1 MAKKKQKAK
10 INKERNKVSLSND
23 KIWIWGLAIAILGF
37 LIYANTL
44 GHDFALDDF
53 SAIKDNYVTKQG
65 VAGIP
70 TIWQEHYRFGYWNSV
85 GELYRPL
92 PLTMF
97 AIEWGIAPDTPA
109 IHHFVNVL
117 LYALTGLL
125 LFLCL
130 SKILNP
136 KNQLV
141 AFLGTILFI
150 AHPVHTEIVANIKSR
165 DEILAFLFFLIIL
178 RLIWLYIHQQKVSYL
193 IAGAFTYVLALFS
206 KESAITFLALFPL
219 FLYYFSST
227 TWKQIGVVTTTLM
240 LPAIVF
246 LLVRNQVLSG
256 FVTGG
261 KVNSILD
268 NLLVGI
274 NNPIDRAATTVL
286 LLGKYLWTMIFPY
299 PLGSDVGYNQI
310 PATSFGDWRVL
321 LSFGVHIG
329 LIGIAAWGFKR
340 KHILSFCALFYGI
353 SFSIFSN
360 VIVEIGSSFG
370 ERFLYIPLLG
380 FTIAVAYGLQQLFLT
395 KEQGILGASKL
406 ALIIGGVLVVLYS
419 IKTIDRNRAWK
430 DSFTLYAT
438 DIQTAP
444 NSAKLNYHYGL
455 ESSKRGQNAANAI
468 DKQQYFQS
476 AKAAFNKAITLYPT
490 YGDAYGQLGLTL
502 YREGKEQEA
511 LKNYEQSVKYKTNNA
526 LVYSNMG
533 IIYFQKN
540 QLEKAKEVYLKA
552 VSIDPRFVDAR
563 RNLGAVYAMQSN
575 FSAAIEQFKEALKYA
590 PNDATINHYL
600 GSAYRDSGNA
610 SAGRPYLEK
619 AYQLN
624 PQLRK

>member
-10 INKERNKVSLSND
+10 IKKEPNKIRRSNNKT
-23 KIWIWGLAIAILGF
+23 WIWGLAIAVLGF

-70 TIWQEHYRFGYWNSV
+70 TIWREHYRFGYWNSA

-97 AIEWGIAPDTPA
+97 AIEWGIAPDSPA

-117 LYALTGLL
+117 LYAITGFL
-125 LFLCL
+125 LFLVL
-130 SKILNP
+130 SRIL
-136 KNQLV
+136 KEQLL
-141 AFLGTILFI
+141 AFIATILFI

-165 DEILAFLFFLIIL
+165 DEILAFLFFLL
-178 RLIWLYIHQQKVSYL
+178 TLQVVWKYTHHQKKWYL
-193 IAGAFTYVLALFS
+193 FVAAITYSLALFS

-219 FLYYFSST
+219 FLYFFSSA
-227 TWKQIGVVTTTLM
+227 TWKKIGTVTAVL
-240 LPAIVF
+240 LIPAAVF

-274 NNPIDRAATTVL
+274 NSPIDRFATTIL
-286 LLGKYLWTMIFPY
+286 LLGKYLWTMVFPH

-321 LSFGVHIG
+321 LSLVLHLGLVGVAI
-329 LIGIAAWGFKR
+329 WGFTK
-340 KHILSFCALFYGI
+340 KHFLSFCALFYGI

-360 VIVEIGSSFG
+360 VLVEIGSSFG

-380 FTIAVAYGLQQLFLT
+380 FTLAVAYGLQQLFPA
-395 KEQGILGASKL
+395 KGQGIVGANKITL
-406 ALIIGGVLVVLYS
+406 AIVGGLVLLYS
-419 IKTIDRNRAWK
+419 VKTIDRNKAWK
-430 DSFTLYAT
+430 DSYTLYAT

-444 NSAKLNYHYGL
+444 NSAKLNYHFGL
-455 ESSKRGQNAANAI
+455 EASKKGQNTANAAS
-468 DKQQYFQS
+468 KQQYFQT
-476 AKAAFNKAITLYPT
+476 AKAAFNKAIALHPT

-502 YREGKEQEA
+502 YREGNEQEA

-575 FSAAIEQFKEALKYA
+575 FQAAIEQFKEALKYA

-600 GSAYRDSGNA
+600 GSVYRDSGNE

>member
-10 INKERNKVSLSND
+10 IKKEPNKATQSNNKN
-23 KIWIWGLAIAILGF
+23 WIWGLAIALLGF

-65 VAGIP
+65 VSGIP

-97 AIEWGIAPDTPA
+97 AIEWEIVPDTPA
-109 IHHFVNVL
+109 IHHFVNVF

-125 LFLCL
+125 LFLLL
-130 SKILNP
+130 SKILES
-136 KNQLV
+136 KSQLI
-141 AFLGTILFI
+141 AFLATILFI

-165 DEILAFLFFLIIL
+165 DEILAFLFFLITL
-178 RLIWLYIHQQKVSYL
+178 HLIWSYIYRHKTSYL
-193 IAGAFTYVLALFS
+193 ILGSLSYGLALFS

-219 FLYYFSST
+219 IIYFFSPT
-227 TWKQIGVVTTTLM
+227 TWKRIGVVTTAL
-240 LPAIVF
+240 LFPAVLFLIV
-246 LLVRNQVLSG
+246 RSQVLSG

-261 KVNSILD
+261 KVNSVLD
-268 NLLVGI
+268 NLLVAI
-274 NNPIDRAATTVL
+274 DQPIDRMATTIL
-286 LLGKYLWTMIFPY
+286 LLGKYLWTMVFPH

-310 PATSFGDWRVL
+310 PATNFGDWRVL
-321 LSFGVHIG
+321 LSLVAHLGMIGVAI
-329 LIGIAAWGFKR
+329 WGFKK
-340 KHILSFCALFYGI
+340 KHIWSFCALFYGI

-360 VIVEIGSSFG
+360 VFVEIGSSFG

-380 FTIAVAYGLQQLFLT
+380 FTLALAYGLQQVFPA
-395 KEQGILGASKL
+395 KGQGLLKANKW
-406 ALIIGGVLVVLYS
+406 ALMIGGALVVLYS
-419 IKTIDRNRAWK
+419 IKTIDRNSAWK

-455 ESSKRGQNAANAI
+455 EASKKGQMEPNVTS
-468 DKQQYFQS
+468 KQQYFKT
-476 AKAAFNKAITLYPT
+476 AKMAFNKAIALYPT

-533 IIYFQKN
+533 IIYFQKK
-540 QLEKAKEVYLKA
+540 QLDKAKEVYLKA

-575 FSAAIEQFKEALKYA
+575 FPKAIEQFREALKYA

>member
-10 INKERNKVSLSND
+10 IKKEPNKIRQSNNKT
-23 KIWIWGLAIAILGF
+23 WIWGLAIAILGF

-70 TIWQEHYRFGYWNSV
+70 TIWQEHYRFGYWNSA

-97 AIEWGIAPDTPA
+97 AIEWGIAPDSPA

-117 LYALTGLL
+117 LYAITGFL
-125 LFLCL
+125 LFLVL
-130 SKILNP
+130 SKILN
-136 KNQLV
+136 QQGL
-141 AFLGTILFI
+141 AFIATILFI

-165 DEILAFLFFLIIL
+165 DEILAFLFFLLTLHLVWIYTH
-178 RLIWLYIHQQKVSYL
+178 RQKFWYL
-193 IAGAFTYVLALFS
+193 FVGAITYALALFS
-206 KESAITFLALFPL
+206 KESAITFLAIFPL
-219 FLYYFSST
+219 FLYFFSST
-227 TWKQIGVVTTTLM
+227 TWKQIGTVTAVLL
-240 LPAIVF
+240 LPAVVF
-246 LLVRNQVLSG
+246 LVVRNQVLSG

-274 NNPIDRAATTVL
+274 DNPIDRFATTIL
-286 LLGKYLWTMIFPY
+286 LLGKYLWTMVFPH

-321 LSFGVHIG
+321 VSFVVHLS
-329 LIGIAAWGFKR
+329 LIGVAIWGFTK
-340 KHILSFCALFYGI
+340 KHFLSFCALFYGI

-360 VIVEIGSSFG
+360 VLVEIGSSFG

-380 FTIAVAYGLQQLFLT
+380 FTLAVAYGLQQLFPA
-395 KEQGILGASKL
+395 KGQGILGTNKIVL
-406 ALIIGGVLVVLYS
+406 AIVSVFVVLYS
-419 IKTIDRNRAWK
+419 GKTIDRNKAWK
-430 DSFTLYAT
+430 DSYTLYAT

-444 NSAKLNYHYGL
+444 NSAKLNYHFGL
-455 ESSKRGQNAANAI
+455 ESSKKGQNATNATT
-468 DKQQYFQS
+468 KKEYFQT
-476 AKAAFNKAITLYPT
+476 AKAAFNKAIALHPT

-502 YREGKEQEA
+502 YREGNEQEA

-540 QLEKAKEVYLKA
+540 QLDKAKEVYLKA

-563 RNLGAVYAMQSN
+563 RNLGAVYAMQRN
-575 FSAAIEQFKEALKYA
+575 FPAAIEQFKEALKYA

-600 GSAYRDSGNA
+600 GSVYRDSGNE

>member
-1 MAKKKQKAK
+1 
-10 INKERNKVSLSND
+10 
-23 KIWIWGLAIAILGF
+23 
-37 LIYANTL
+37 
-44 GHDFALDDF
+44 
-53 SAIKDNYVTKQG
+53 
-65 VAGIP
+65 
-70 TIWQEHYRFGYWNSV
+70 
-85 GELYRPL
+85 
-92 PLTMF
+92 
-97 AIEWGIAPDTPA
+97 
-109 IHHFVNVL
+109 
-117 LYALTGLL
+117 
-125 LFLCL
+125 
-130 SKILNP
+130 
-136 KNQLV
+136 
-141 AFLGTILFI
+141 
-150 AHPVHTEIVANIKSR
+150 
-165 DEILAFLFFLIIL
+165 
-178 RLIWLYIHQQKVSYL
+178 
-193 IAGAFTYVLALFS
+193 LALFS

-219 FLYYFSST
+219 IIYFFSPT
-227 TWKQIGVVTTTLM
+227 TWKRIGVVTTAL
-240 LPAIVF
+240 LFPAVLFLIV
-246 LLVRNQVLSG
+246 RSQVLSG

-261 KVNSILD
+261 KVNSVLD
-268 NLLVGI
+268 NLLVAI
-274 NNPIDRAATTVL
+274 DQPIDRMATTIL
-286 LLGKYLWTMIFPY
+286 LLGKYLWTMVFPH

-310 PATSFGDWRVL
+310 PATNFGDWRVL
-321 LSFGVHIG
+321 LSLVAHLGMIGVAI
-329 LIGIAAWGFKR
+329 WGFKK
-340 KHILSFCALFYGI
+340 KHIWSFCALFYGI

-360 VIVEIGSSFG
+360 VFVEIGSSFG

-380 FTIAVAYGLQQLFLT
+380 FTLALAYGLQQVFPA
-395 KEQGILGASKL
+395 KGQGLLKANKW
-406 ALIIGGVLVVLYS
+406 ALMIGGALVVLYS
-419 IKTIDRNRAWK
+419 IKTIDRNSAWK

-455 ESSKRGQNAANAI
+455 EASKKGQ
-468 DKQQYFQS
+468 
-476 AKAAFNKAITLYPT
+476 

-533 IIYFQKN
+533 IIYFQKK
-540 QLEKAKEVYLKA
+540 QLDKAKEVYLKA

-575 FSAAIEQFKEALKYA
+575 FPKAIEQFREALKYA

>member
-1 MAKKKQKAK
+1 MAKKKPKAK
-10 INKERNKVSLSND
+10 IKNVPNKVAQSNN
-23 KIWIWGLAIAILGF
+23 KTWIWGLAIAVLGF

-53 SAIKDNYVTKQG
+53 SAIKDNYVTQQG

-70 TIWQEHYRFGYWNSV
+70 TIWQEHYRFGYWNSA

-92 PLTMF
+92 SLTMF
-97 AIEWGIAPDTPA
+97 AIEWDITPDNPA

-117 LYALTGLL
+117 LYAITGFL
-125 LFLCL
+125 LFLVL
-130 SKILNP
+130 SKIL
-136 KNQLV
+136 KQEHQLL
-141 AFLGTILFI
+141 AFIATILFI

-165 DEILAFLFFLIIL
+165 DEILAFLFFLITL
-178 RLIWLYIHQQKVSYL
+178 HLIWTYTHRQKIRYL
-193 IAGAFTYVLALFS
+193 VIGVITYSLALFS

-219 FLYYFSST
+219 FLYFFSPT
-227 TWKQIGVVTTTLM
+227 TWKQIGTITAVLL
-240 LPAIVF
+240 LPAVVF

-261 KVNSILD
+261 KVNSVLD

-274 NNPIDRAATTVL
+274 DNPIDRIATTIL
-286 LLGKYLWTMIFPY
+286 LLGKYLWTMVFPH

-321 LSFGVHIG
+321 VSLVAHIG
-329 LIGIAAWGFKR
+329 LIGVAIWGFTK
-340 KHILSFCALFYGI
+340 KHLLSFCALFYGI

-360 VIVEIGSSFG
+360 VVLEIGSSFG

-380 FTIAVAYGLQQLFLT
+380 FTLAVAYGLQQLFPA
-395 KEQGILGASKL
+395 KEQGILVANKLTLMIAGA
-406 ALIIGGVLVVLYS
+406 LVVLYS
-419 IKTIDRNRAWK
+419 IKTIDRNTAWK

-455 ESSKRGQNAANAI
+455 EASKKGQNSTNANS
-468 DKQQYFQS
+468 KQQYFGT
-476 AKAAFNKAITLYPT
+476 AKAAFNKAIALYPT

-600 GSAYRDSGNA
+600 GSVYRDSGNE